1 MIDRDTNAFNAYMDA
16 MAMPKKTEEEIAARD
31 AAMLAGLKTAISV
44 PLEGMRTAF
53 KAWPFM
59 IEMAKIG
66 NIKSMSDLQVG
77 AKCLETGIWGC
88 YQNVLINMG
97 DIKDEAYKTEVLS
110 EADEIVKKSQESL
123 QIVLDNLKARKDN
136 GEN

>member
-88 YQNVLINMG
+88 FQNVLINV
-97 DIKDEAYKTEVLS
+97 DQITDAEYVKATVSEAEEMAEKSKEHLAEVL
-110 EADEIVKKSQESL
+110 AI
-123 QIVLDNLKARKDN
+123 LKGRKDA
-136 GEN
+136 GEK

>member
-1 MIDRDTNAFNAYMDA
+1 
-16 MAMPKKTEEEIAARD
+16 
-31 AAMLAGLKTAISV
+31 
-44 PLEGMRTAF
+44 MRTAF

-88 YQNVLINMG
+88 FQNVLINV
-97 DIKDEAYKTEVLS
+97 DQITDAEYVKATVSEAEEMAEKSKEHLAEVL
-110 EADEIVKKSQESL
+110 AI
-123 QIVLDNLKARKDN
+123 LKGRKDA
-136 GEN
+136 GEK

>member
-1 MIDRDTNAFNAYMDA
+1 MIPMIDRDTNAFNAYMDA

-31 AAMLAGLKTAISV
+31 AAMGRAVSV

-88 YQNVLINMG
+88 FQNVLINV
-97 DIKDEAYKTEVLS
+97 DQITDAEYVKATVSEAEEMAEKSKEHLAEVL
-110 EADEIVKKSQESL
+110 AI
-123 QIVLDNLKARKDN
+123 LKGRKDA
-136 GEN
+136 GEK